1 MRALVSL
8 LLLLSLASPGLA
20 DPSVDRVTV
29 ETHKP
34 FAAYVEAMPGA
45 ITASGFN
52 IVGVACATCAI
63 QNALGETVAGN
74 RVFLF
79 FRPDYAHRMLQA
91 DVEAGIEAPIRLY
104 VTERPDGTARVTYR
118 APSAVFGAYG
128 NDALTDM
135 GRELDAHMRS
145 ILDNAAANS

>member
-1 MRALVSL
+1 MRALVFI
-8 LLLLSLASPGLA
+8 LLLSLATPVLA
-20 DPSVDRVTV
+20 DPAVGRVTV
-29 ETHKP
+29 DTNKP
-34 FAAYVEAMPGA
+34 FAAYVGALPDA

-52 IVGVACATCAI
+52 IVGIACATCAI

-79 FRPDYAHRMLQA
+79 FRPDYARRMLQA

-104 VTERPDGTARVTYR
+104 VTERPDGTARATYR

-128 NDALTDM
+128 NDALTVM
-135 GRELDAHMRS
+135 GRELDAHMRG
-145 ILDNAAANS
+145 ILEIAAANS